1 MERAIKAVMSGNLP
15 PKFKYKDTYDS
26 IEIPQGYT
34 LPSQQDIEDKFDELL
49 AEEESEPKTSILGD
63 LEVGTANLF
72 VDTMT
77 SNVGIGTST
86 PGYALDVEG
95 DINLSGDFYQ
105 GGEPFV
111 SSLWTEN
118 AGKLYYR
125 SNVEIGTA
133 NLFVDTTTSN
143 VGIGTSTPGYT
154 LDVHGNANVGT
165 LTATT
170 IAGDGSALSDIQ
182 SSNVSD
188 FASNV
193 TRIGNL
199 ETDLDDNSS
208 RISIISTDLGDNSSR
223 ISTVSTDL
231 SDNSSRISTVST
243 DLSDN
248 SSRISIISADLSD
261 NSSRISTVSTD
272 LSDNSSRISTVST
285 DLSDNSARIST
296 VSADLSDNSS
306 RISTISTDLGDNSSR
321 ISTVSTDLSD
331 NSARISTVSTDL
343 SDNSS
348 RIESVESGDH
358 TFTGIK
364 TFENDVILE
373 SNLRIQGDILV
384 ANTINMTVSDPILEL
399 GSNNQNTGDV
409 GLVMTRHGTN
419 KSNVA
424 VFFDES
430 ADVLKLGYTL
440 NGANDSTLE
449 FDSNALTVN
458 IQGDIYMGSKL
469 VALNEDIPSVSDIL
483 NTSSVGVSATAGLN
497 AGVTIANK
505 VSGSGIDMSFTLPKG
520 DTGATGPTGATG
532 ATGSQGPQGN
542 TGPQGPQ
549 GPTGATGPQGPTGA
563 TGPTGPTGATG
574 PQGPTGATGGTDLD
588 SDLIFNNMGISHGSA
603 YTDFNAIPDA
613 GSYYLKGTTNGPGV
627 NSATQYYGMT
637 LGLGGHAPVKN
648 ESGRYGTQIYWGR
661 NVTNPYI
668 NIRYLEN
675 GSWGSW
681 EKAAAGYADSAGT
694 ATNQSGGTVTCT
706 SGTFS
711 GTFSAS
717 NASSRDKFR
726 VYPSSSYCIGMQS
739 GVTYGDLN
747 DWSMTFQMNN
757 ENDRGFWWGDDS
769 HGVNQGAMALST
781 RGWLN
786 VAERIKVGGG
796 QTDTGAASYP
806 LHVVGDVYASGN
818 ITAYSDRRAKSDIA
832 KIENALDKIDQLNG
846 YTYTMNDERYTG
858 LIAQEV
864 LPVLPE
870 AVVGSEETSYAIA
883 YGNMAGLFVEA
894 MKEMKSKL
902 DTALARLDALEN
914 QD

>member
-1 MERAIKAVMSGNLP
+1 MVNSKLRRHKVMERAIKAVMSGNLP

-248 SSRISIISADLSD
+248 SSRIS
-261 NSSRISTVSTD
+261 
-272 LSDNSSRISTVST
+272 
-285 DLSDNSARIST
+285 T

-331 NSARISTVSTDL
+331 NSARISTVSTDLSDNSSRISTVSTDLSDNSARISTVSTDLIDNSSRISTVSTDL

-449 FDSNALTVN
+449 LDSNALTVN

-505 VSGSGIDMSFTLPKG
+505 VSGSGIDMSFTLPKVTQVRRVQLVRRCDG
-520 DTGATGPTGATG
+520 F
-532 ATGSQGPQGN
+532 TGS
-542 TGPQGPQ
+542 
-549 GPTGATGPQGPTGA
+549 
-563 TGPTGPTGATG
+563 
-574 PQGPTGATGGTDLD
+574 
-588 SDLIFNNMGISHGSA
+588 
-603 YTDFNAIPDA
+603 
-613 GSYYLKGTTNGPGV
+613 
-627 NSATQYYGMT
+627 
-637 LGLGGHAPVKN
+637 
-648 ESGRYGTQIYWGR
+648 
-661 NVTNPYI
+661 
-668 NIRYLEN
+668 
-675 GSWGSW
+675 
-681 EKAAAGYADSAGT
+681 
-694 ATNQSGGTVTCT
+694 
-706 SGTFS
+706 
-711 GTFSAS
+711 
-717 NASSRDKFR
+717 
-726 VYPSSSYCIGMQS
+726 
-739 GVTYGDLN
+739 
-747 DWSMTFQMNN
+747 
-757 ENDRGFWWGDDS
+757 
-769 HGVNQGAMALST
+769 
-781 RGWLN
+781 
-786 VAERIKVGGG
+786 
-796 QTDTGAASYP
+796 
-806 LHVVGDVYASGN
+806 
-818 ITAYSDRRAKSDIA
+818 
-832 KIENALDKIDQLNG
+832 
-846 YTYTMNDERYTG
+846 
-858 LIAQEV
+858 
-864 LPVLPE
+864 
-870 AVVGSEETSYAIA
+870 
-883 YGNMAGLFVEA
+883 
-894 MKEMKSKL
+894 
-902 DTALARLDALEN
+902 AR
-914 QD
+914 